1 VLELGRAGTA
11 GVDRGVLPV
20 LRDGSLVGVLRASAW
35 KESATAT
42 VGGAEYEFGRAG
54 RELTGRA
61 AGAAAVRFRART
73 TSLWAGTWALQLDG
87 TAVEMRTTS
96 WWRGARRYTAA
107 GRTVAESAATGWLR
121 RPTLSAAGELPL
133 EAQVFLL
140 WLELVLLR
148 RSGGAAAGAA
158 VAGGAVAAGA
168 AG

>member
-20 LRDGSLVGVLRASAW
+20 LRDGAPVGALRASAW

-42 VGGAEYEFGRAG
+42 VGGATYEFGRDG
-54 RELTGRA
+54 RELAGRA
-61 AGAAAVRFRART
+61 GGNVRFRART
-73 TSLWAGTWALQLDG
+73 ASPWRGTWALELDG

-121 RPTLSAAGELPL
+121 RPTLTAAEDLPL

-140 WLELVLLR
+140 WVELVLLR

-158 VAGGAVAAGA
+158 VVTAGA